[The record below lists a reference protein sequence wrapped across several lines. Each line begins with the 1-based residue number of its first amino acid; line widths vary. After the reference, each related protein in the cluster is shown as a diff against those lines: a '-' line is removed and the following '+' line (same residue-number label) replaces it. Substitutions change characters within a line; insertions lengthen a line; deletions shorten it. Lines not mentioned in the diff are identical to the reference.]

1 MRRACRGLARLARA
15 ATIGGMKE
23 VGRLLQIVALAVLP
37 LSIVLE
43 YSGQL
48 GRRWGVS
55 DMVVMVDPVTGQPLS
70 GSIMSSTENQSMPKI
85 EVGID

>member
-55 DMVVMVDPVTGQPLS
+55 DMVVMVAFGILAFVAGRL
-70 GSIMSSTENQSMPKI
+70 I
-85 EVGID
+85 EGYARKH